1 MKEKSKEEELKKV
14 IIEIRKC
21 CNHLKTL
28 SGQLLGDLGINPS
41 MRGVMESL
49 FAGKRMTVPEIA
61 EQKGVTRQHIQ
72 NISNALLAKELI
84 EMTSNSAHRRSQH
97 LMLTA
102 KGQELFG
109 RVRKIESLPA
119 ERVASPIP
127 MTSLSRLHT
136 LLSELNDSISKETER
151 GGTDEKQ
158 S

>member
-49 FAGKRMTVPEIA
+49 SAGKRMTVPEIA

-109 RVRKIESLPA
+109 QVCKIESLPA
-119 ERVASPIP
+119 KRVAAPIP

-136 LLSELNDSISKETER
+136 LLSKLNDSISKETER